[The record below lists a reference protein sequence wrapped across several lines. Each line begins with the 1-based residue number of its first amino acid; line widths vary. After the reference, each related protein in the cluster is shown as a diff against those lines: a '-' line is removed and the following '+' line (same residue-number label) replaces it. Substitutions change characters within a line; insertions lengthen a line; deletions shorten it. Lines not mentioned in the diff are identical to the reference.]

1 MNTFLDSSRATSTL
15 KGRVINWS
23 KSRLSFP
30 GHVPGAV
37 TLQYDALY
45 GRLEEAPDGV
55 GADGREEAKEH
66 HVLVQP
72 CVHAKLLD
80 AARVRTSSS

>member
-45 GRLEEAPDGV
+45 GRLEEVPDGV
-55 GADGREEAKEH
+55 GADGSGGWM
-66 HVLVQP
+66 VTMMMMTTMTTMIVMI
-72 CVHAKLLD
+72 
-80 AARVRTSSS
+80 